1 MEIAKLFLEMGAGP
15 IDSFEDSN
23 DSPLCEASYVRNI
36 YIYHCIGLHFFC
48 EINYEFV
55 YSVDFALQK
64 GHLEVVKFLVE
75 NGAIGVD
82 RALFLAT
89 QVFVLFCFL
98 KSRCLIAHLASF

>member
-1 MEIAKLFLEMGAGP
+1 MWKLSSCFLRWAPVQLIHSKILTIRLFAKHLTYE
-15 IDSFEDSN
+15 
-23 DSPLCEASYVRNI
+23 I
-36 YIYHCIGLHFFC
+36 YIFIIVSDYIFFC

-82 RALFLAT
+82 RALCRAT
-89 QVFVLFCFL
+89 MVLLWLFCFVFFL
-98 KSRCLIAHLASF
+98 KKNRRA